1 MKKIVCMALC
11 AAMLALSCGALTESV
26 FAAGTYE
33 GTAEGKN
40 GPVTVSVTL
49 SDTEIVSVEVTAHA
63 ETPGLSDPAIAE
75 IPAAIVAG
83 QTLKVDAVAGATVT
97 SEALLAAAESAL
109 RLAGADTEALK
120 QKEFTAEAAQAEDLT
135 AGVVVVGGGMAGL
148 LAATSAADAGAD
160 VVLVE
165 KLASLGGSVA
175 VASGTLL
182 TVESDYT
189 KDVDDSIGRPIAY
202 FHLLNDGAAHQPDY
216 DFLSAVLE
224 KNGETIDFMTA
235 NLGLSGKVSD
245 ANFAKVSFDGR
256 GAGLVAGLEAAAE
269 AKGVRI
275 LKSTRAE
282 SIVMQDGAAA
292 GVVVSSR
299 GGEYTIHADKVIVCA
314 GGASRDP
321 ERMHKYIPALDVV
334 DLYEKASVGN
344 TGDGFTMLE
353 EAGAE
358 IVQDLFVKASAPEFA
373 ETFGF
378 TISNK
383 PGVANQ
389 LIVNAEGERFM
400 NEAPNN
406 PMMLTTEMMLHPSR
420 AYYAIFDTVGI
431 SEELKAAFD
440 AKTPEEDAKV
450 VVWAETP
457 EALAEKIGVDPAV
470 FSATFAAYQEAC
482 AAGEDS
488 LMGKTA
494 DHLVAYD
501 AANGLYAAYQQ
512 PSSYGT
518 IGGCVTDL
526 SGHALNAQ
534 GEIIPNLFAAGEC
547 STYKLFGDY
556 YVGGGS
562 LGLYAT
568 TGRVAA
574 LTAVGE
580 MNAAR

>member
-1 MKKIVCMALC
+1 MKRLLALALC
-11 AAMLALSCGALTESV
+11 FMMLTLSIVSMAESGMT
-26 FAAGTYE
+26 AGTFE

-40 GPVTVSVTL
+40 GPVTVSVTV

-63 ETPGLSDPAIAE
+63 ETPGLSDPALTQ
-75 IPAAIVAG
+75 IPEQIVAG
-83 QTLKVDAVAGATVT
+83 QTLKVDSVTGATVT
-97 SEALLAAAESAL
+97 SEAILAAVESAL
-109 RLAGADTEALK
+109 MQAGADTEALK
-120 QKEFTAEAAQAEDLT
+120 AKESLIQEAQTEDMT

-165 KLASLGGSVA
+165 KLAALGGSVA

-182 TVESDYT
+182 TVESEYT
-189 KDVDDSIGRPIAY
+189 KDVDDSIERPIAY

-216 DFLSAVLE
+216 DFLSAILE

-269 AKGVRI
+269 TKGVRI
-275 LKSTRAE
+275 LKNTRAE
-282 SIVMQDGAAA
+282 SIVMKDGAAA
-292 GVVVSSR
+292 GVVVASR
-299 GGEYTIHADKVIVCA
+299 GGEYTIHADKVIICA
-314 GGASRDP
+314 GGASGDP

-353 EAGAE
+353 AVGAD

-373 ETFGF
+373 EVFGF

-389 LIVNAEGERFM
+389 LVINAEGERFM

-406 PMMLTTEMMLHPSR
+406 AMMLTTEMMLHPSR
-420 AYYAIFDTVGI
+420 AYYAIYDTVSI
-431 SEELKAAFD
+431 SDELKAAFD
-440 AKTPEEDAKV
+440 AKAPAEDAKV

-457 EALAEKIGVDPAV
+457 DALAEKIGVDPAA
-470 FSATFAAYQEAC
+470 FAATFAAYQDAC
-482 AAGEDS
+482 AKGEDT
-488 LMGKTA
+488 LMGKGA
-494 DHLVAYD
+494 DHLIAYD
-501 AANGLYAAYQQ
+501 AGAGLYAAYQQ

-526 SGHALNAQ
+526 SGHVLNAQ

-568 TGRVAA
+568 TGRIAGI
-574 LTAVGE
+574 TAVNE
-580 MNAAR
+580 MN

>member
-1 MKKIVCMALC
+1 MKKVVSLVLC
-11 AAMLALSCGALTESV
+11 IMMLAVSFCSLAEAAFT
-26 FAAGTYE
+26 AGTYE

-49 SDTEIVSVEVTAHA
+49 SDSEIVSVEVTSHQ
-63 ETPGLSDPAIAE
+63 ETPGLSDPALTQVPE
-75 IPAAIVAG
+75 QIVAG
-83 QTLKVDAVAGATVT
+83 QTLNVDAITGATVT
-97 SEALLAAAESAL
+97 SDAILAAAEDAL
-109 RLAGADTEALK
+109 RKAGADTEALK
-120 QKEFTAEAAQAEDLT
+120 TKESSAEVEQAEDLT
-135 AGVVVVGGGMAGL
+135 TEIVVVGGGMAGL
-148 LAATSAADAGAD
+148 MAAASAADAGAD
-160 VVLVE
+160 VTLVE

-182 TVESDYT
+182 TVESEYT
-189 KDVDDSIGRPIAY
+189 KDVDDAIERPIAF
-202 FHLLNDGAAHQPDY
+202 FHLLNDGAPHQPDY
-216 DFLSAVLE
+216 DFLSAILE
-224 KNGETIDFMTA
+224 KNGETIDFMTG

-256 GAGLVAGLEAAAE
+256 GAGLVAGLEAALE

-275 LKSTRAE
+275 LKSTKAE
-282 SIVMQDGAAA
+282 SIVMQDGSAA
-292 GVVVSSR
+292 GIVVSSR
-299 GGEYTIHADKVIVCA
+299 NGEYTIHANKVIICA
-314 GGASRDP
+314 GGASGDS

-353 EAGAE
+353 AVGAE

-373 ETFGF
+373 EVFGF

-389 LIVNAEGERFM
+389 LLVNAEGERFT
-400 NEAPNN
+400 NECPNN
-406 PMMLTTEMMLHPSR
+406 AMMLTTEMMLHPSR
-420 AYYAIFDTVGI
+420 AYYAIYDAVNI

-440 AKTPEEDAKV
+440 AKTPDEDAKV

-457 EALAEKIGVDPAV
+457 EALAEKIGINPSV
-470 FSATFAAYQEAC
+470 FAETFAAYQDAC
-482 AAGEDS
+482 AKGEDA
-488 LMGKTA
+488 LMGKAA
-494 DHLVAYD
+494 DHLIAFD
-501 AANGLYAAYQQ
+501 PSAGLYAAYQQ

-526 SGHALNAQ
+526 QSHVLDAQ
-534 GEIIPNLFAAGEC
+534 GQIIPNLFAAGEC

-568 TGRVAA
+568 TGRIAG
-574 LTAVGE
+574 LTAVAE
-580 MNAAR
+580 MN